1 MKEELSELDNFSTAI
16 KLHLKDM
23 IIPKLSNAKFG
34 LVKVTETANIEA
46 YFHLHCCS
54 AKELFLKICLNYQ
67 TPAQSLFFKGCVRYF

>member
-1 MKEELSELDNFSTAI
+1 MKEDLSELDNFSTAI

-54 AKELFLKICLNYQ
+54 ARVVLKNLSKLSD
-67 TPAQSLFFKGCVRYF
+67 TRVKSFF